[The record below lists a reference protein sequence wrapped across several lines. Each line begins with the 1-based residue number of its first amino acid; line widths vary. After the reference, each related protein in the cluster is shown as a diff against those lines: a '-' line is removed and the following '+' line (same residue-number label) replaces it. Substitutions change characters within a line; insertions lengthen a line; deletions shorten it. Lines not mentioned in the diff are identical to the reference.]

1 MKTRQQTRSI
11 AAQRSRQ
18 QMNTAAQ
25 SSVPSTAPL
34 IPKINFRIERLTL
47 EGYTRSDQARF
58 TRTFES
64 KLRDLVAAAPGL
76 NWKAAKGPDRIDA
89 GTLPPGATPE
99 QAARHIARQIFLGL
113 HQKRRNT
120 EEIAHA

>member
-1 MKTRQQTRSI
+1 MKTRRQTRSF
-11 AAQRSRQ
+11 AAQRGRQ
-18 QMNTAAQ
+18 EMTTAAL
-25 SSVPSTAPL
+25 SSVPSAERL
-34 IPKINFRIERLTL
+34 APKINFRIERLTL

-58 TRTFES
+58 TRTFER
-64 KLRDLVAAAPGL
+64 KLRDLAVAAPGL
-76 NWKAAKGPDRIDA
+76 NWKAAKGADRIDA
-89 GTLPPGATPE
+89 GTLPSGATPE